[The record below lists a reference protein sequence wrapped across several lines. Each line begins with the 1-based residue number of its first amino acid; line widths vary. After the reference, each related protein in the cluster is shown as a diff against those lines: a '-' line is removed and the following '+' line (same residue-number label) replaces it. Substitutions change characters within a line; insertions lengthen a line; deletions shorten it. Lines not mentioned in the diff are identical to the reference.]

1 MRFKVKVE
9 ASLKSVELQLARRK
23 LAGSRSGGG
32 SPEVQ
37 GRLLHIEGRLGRLLR
52 NETSLVS
59 SQKASMGSVEGVDK
73 GVDSSTVSTIRHQ
86 TGSMGS
92 SGNSASLGLEVSS
105 VSVESKV
112 TVGRVM
118 GVDEGVSVGI
128 SFFHGVIVVSKLLD
142 GSLDRSLNGLH
153 RGSPGGSGQR
163 LFSLGVERSGLLTS
177 GSDVI
182 ALNDSE
188 AVFASGILDS
198 EDLSVLANVGIL
210 ADAVAIDVSLF
221 SEDLSVLGGE
231 GCSIAAVSG
240 IESLLFQDFGIFGI
254 DVLGQGKA

>member
-23 LAGSRSGGG
+23 LAGGRSGGG
-32 SPEVQ
+32 SPKVQ

-92 SGNSASLGLEVSS
+92 SGNSASLGLEVGSI
-105 VSVESKV
+105 SVESKV

-118 GVDEGVSVGI
+118 GVDEGVSVGV
-128 SFFHGVIVVSKLLD
+128 SFFHVIVVSKLLD
-142 GSLDRSLNGLH
+142 GSLDRGLNGLH

-254 DVLGQGKA
+254 DVLSQGKA

>member
-105 VSVESKV
+105 ISVESKV

-118 GVDEGVSVGI
+118 GVDEGVSVGV
-128 SFFHGVIVVSKLLD
+128 SFFHVIVVSKLLD

-254 DVLGQGKA
+254 DVLSQGKA